1 MWSHLRRY
9 RGRALFGSLLM
20 AVSVALQVAIP
31 WALRAGFDALGEA
44 NAPAVM
50 RAAFVLAAL
59 VVGQGV
65 VRVGSRVTLF
75 DVGRLVEYDVRRTLL
90 DTLHRLGGSFYRTTG
105 TGEIMSRATADLG
118 NVRMMYGFALLNVVN
133 TVCTFAFVISS
144 MVAVSPE
151 LTLVSLATLP
161 VLVLLVRVAG
171 RSVFVRSRAVQE
183 HLGKLTGRV
192 QESLAGIRVV
202 RAYGTEAHEIA
213 DFERLNAEYVTK
225 NMALVAIRSF
235 LFPLMGAVSGLG
247 LLLTMWWGGH
257 LVAKG
262 EITLGSFVAMLSYL
276 GMLAWPTA
284 ALGFVVSVVQRGQ
297 ASYDRIQAILDAPLD
312 VRSSARVTP
321 VPEGLLRGDLEVE
334 HLGYAHGDRAVLADV
349 SFRVPRGGS
358 IAIVGRTG
366 AGKSTLAHLL
376 PRLLP
381 LPSGV
386 ARIGGVDLTDVS
398 LPVLRRTIGY
408 SPQDPFLFST
418 TIARNIAFGLPDP
431 EAEGAMGRIRSAA
444 RAAQVEA
451 DILSFPDGYD
461 TVVGER
467 GVQLSGGQKQRIALA
482 RALVGSPEV
491 LVLDDPLSAV
501 DAGTERRIL
510 DAIGEAARGRT
521 LVLVTH
527 RCSAAARADQVL
539 VLDEGSVVERGTHA
553 ELVAAGGLYAAFWER
568 QRIEAELEA
577 WGADPSKGGP
587 SAGAGADV
595 AASAGAGQ
603 GGGS

>member
-9 RGRALFGSLLM
+9 RARTALGSVLM
-20 AVSVALQVAIP
+20 AVAVALQVAIP
-31 WALRAGFDALGEA
+31 WFLRMGFDALGRA
-44 NAPAVM
+44 DARVAV
-50 RAAFVLAAL
+50 RAALTLAAL
-59 VVGQGV
+59 VVGQGI
-65 VRVGSRVTLF
+65 VRVSARVALF
-75 DVGRLVEYDVRRTLL
+75 DVGRLIEYDVRRSLL
-90 DTLHRLGGSFYRTTG
+90 DTLHRLGGSFYRRTG

-118 NVRMMYGFALLNVVN
+118 NVRMMYGFALLNIVN
-133 TVCTFAFVISS
+133 TVCTFVFVISS
-144 MVAVSPE
+144 MVVVSPE
-151 LTLVSLATLP
+151 LTLVSLASLP
-161 VLVLLVRVAG
+161 VLWLLVRRVG
-171 RSVFVRSRAVQE
+171 RTVFARSRAVQE
-183 HLGKLTGRV
+183 HLGMLTGRV

-213 DFERLNAEYVTK
+213 DFERLNAEYMQR
-225 NMALVAIRSF
+225 NMALVGIRSF
-235 LFPLMGAVSGLG
+235 MFPVMGLVSGLG
-247 LLLTMWWGGH
+247 LMLTMWWGGH
-257 LVAKG
+257 LVSEG
-262 EITLGSFVAMLSYL
+262 TITLGSFVAMQGYL

-284 ALGFVVSVVQRGQ
+284 ALGYVVSIVQRGQ
-297 ASYDRIQAILDAPLD
+297 ASYDRIQAILDAPPD
-312 VRSSARVTP
+312 VDPAAATRS
-321 VPEGLLRGDLEVE
+321 VPGGVLRGDLEVE
-334 HLGYAHGDRAVLADV
+334 HLTFAHGERAVLTDV

-381 LPSGV
+381 LPPGAV
-386 ARIGGVDLTDVS
+386 RIGGQDVTEVS
-398 LPVLRRTIGY
+398 LSTLRRTIGY

-418 TIARNIAFGLPDP
+418 TIARNIAFGLDDP
-431 EAEGAMGRIRSAA
+431 EAPEAMERIRAAA

-501 DAGTERRIL
+501 DASTESRIL

-527 RCSAAARADQVL
+527 RCSAAARTDQVL
-539 VLDEGSVVERGTHA
+539 VLDEGAVVERGTHA
-553 ELVAAGGLYAAFWER
+553 ELVANRGLYAAFWER
-568 QRIEAELEA
+568 QRLEAELDAFEA
-577 WGADPSKGGP
+577 ASDPAATGS
-587 SAGAGADV
+587 GAGAAV
-595 AASAGAGQ
+595 APGGAG
-603 GGGS
+603 S

>member
-20 AVSVALQVAIP
+20 AISVALQVAIP
-31 WALRAGFDALGEA
+31 WTLRTGFDGLAAA
-44 NAPAVM
+44 NARVVEH
-50 RAAFVLAAL
+50 AAFVLAAL

-75 DVGRLVEYDVRRTLL
+75 DVGRLVEYDIRRALL
-90 DTLHRLGGSFYRTTG
+90 DTLHRLGGSFYRKTG

-118 NVRMMYGFALLNVVN
+118 NVRMLYGFALLNVVS
-133 TVCTFAFVISS
+133 TVCTFAFVITS

-151 LTLVSLATLP
+151 LTLVSLAMLP
-161 VLVLLVRVAG
+161 VLVILVRIAG
-171 RSVFVRSRAVQE
+171 RTVFARSRAVQE
-183 HLGKLTGRV
+183 HLGALTGRV

-202 RAYGTEAHEIA
+202 RAYGTEEHEVA
-213 DFERLNAEYVTK
+213 DFERLNREYVTK

-235 LFPLMGAVSGLG
+235 LFPLTGVVSGVG

-262 EITLGSFVAMLSYL
+262 EITLGSFVAMQGYL

-284 ALGFVVSVVQRGQ
+284 ALGFVVSIVQRGQ
-297 ASYDRIQAILDAPLD
+297 ASYDRIQEILDAPLD
-312 VRSSARVTP
+312 VKTSAAARD
-321 VPEGLLRGDLEVE
+321 VPEGMLRGDLEVE
-334 HLGYAHGDRAVLADV
+334 HLAHAYGDRVVLSDV

-366 AGKSTLAHLL
+366 SGKSTLAHLL

-381 LPSGV
+381 LPAGV
-386 ARIGGVDLTDVS
+386 ARIGGVDLTEVP
-398 LPVLRRTIGY
+398 LAVLRRTIGY

-418 TIARNIAFGLPDP
+418 TIARNISFGLPDP
-431 EAEGAMGRIRSAA
+431 DGEGAMERIRAAA

-501 DAGTERRIL
+501 DASTERRIL

-539 VLDEGSVVERGTHA
+539 VLDEGRVVERGTHT

-568 QRIEAELEA
+568 QRLEAEIEAFE
-577 WGADPSKGGP
+577 ADPTAG
-587 SAGAGADV
+587 GAGATGSPAREAPAEV
-595 AASAGAGQ
+595 GP